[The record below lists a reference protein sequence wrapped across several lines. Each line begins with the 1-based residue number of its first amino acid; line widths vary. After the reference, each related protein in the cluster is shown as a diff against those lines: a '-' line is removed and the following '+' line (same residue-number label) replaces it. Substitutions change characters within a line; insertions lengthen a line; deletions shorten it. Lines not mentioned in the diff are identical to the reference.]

1 MGSQSA
7 SFEQK
12 TSKAEATPASDS
24 ATTTDVGA
32 SVGVRTDGQPGAVLS
47 DLAEQFQCFLNEK
60 RELTFRLSKALDENA
75 TLNQLHIQARAE
87 IVNLQSQLSS
97 RFQTLLA
104 TKERLI
110 RDEYERKYQE
120 LTVEVKQ
127 ERIRHNKLLEEMK
140 KQIANCICGAKA
152 R

>member
-1 MGSQSA
+1 MGSQGAA
-7 SFEQK
+7 SEK
-12 TSKAEATPASDS
+12 EASNIPASDS
-24 ATTTDVGA
+24 ATNMAVGA
-32 SVGVRTDGQPGAVLS
+32 SVDVRTDGPPGAL
-47 DLAEQFQCFLNEK
+47 LKRLTEEFQCLLNEK

-75 TLNQLHIQARAE
+75 TLNQLHRQACAE
-87 IVNLQSQLSS
+87 TVNLQSQLSS
-97 RFQTLLA
+97 RLQALLA

-110 RDEYERKYQE
+110 RDEYERKFQE

-140 KQIANCICGAKA
+140 EQIANCICRSKA